1 MIAEGKV
8 KHVVLY
14 TFDATEEFLSIARDI
29 GVSGVVL
36 KSATGDV
43 LATAIERVMAG
54 ERVGLDDVVRAT
66 RSRTSKDLSPREQ
79 EVLALLALGRTNA
92 EIGEQL
98 FLSVD
103 TVKTYVRRV
112 FAKLGVNN
120 RTQAAMHAAERSLT
134 PRHGA
139 WPSRDAHRP
148 TRVGW
153 KRAATG
159 PGLGLAREFGC
170 GIDDGTRST
179 HGERERRQAVRSQGA
194 RGARTRGG
202 RHRSDAGDQRARDER
217 VRARVATAGAADR
230 AQQSRT
236 KRRSRSS
243 VAARAVASPT
253 STPGRR
259 PRLTAYPGA
268 GSASCAR
275 SPTTSTSSASGAAW
289 RSPSVAAS
297 AESERRHSARA

>member
-1 MIAEGKV
+1 MNTYSSTLMQERTNAGGNGQHPTIGRVRPITVALVNDYEIILRGLHSMLTPFADRIEVVEHETVGTPDRRADVALFDTFASRRDALDRARDMIAEGKV

-14 TFDATEEFLSIARDI
+14 TFDATEEFLSIARDV

-139 WPSRDAHRP
+139 WSSQEAS
-148 TRVGW
+148 
-153 KRAATG
+153 
-159 PGLGLAREFGC
+159 AR
-170 GIDDGTRST
+170 R
-179 HGERERRQAVRSQGA
+179 
-194 RGARTRGG
+194 
-202 RHRSDAGDQRARDER
+202 
-217 VRARVATAGAADR
+217 
-230 AQQSRT
+230 
-236 KRRSRSS
+236 
-243 VAARAVASPT
+243 
-253 STPGRR
+253 
-259 PRLTAYPGA
+259 
-268 GSASCAR
+268 
-275 SPTTSTSSASGAAW
+275 ASGG
-289 RSPSVAAS
+289 
-297 AESERRHSARA
+297 SERPQVPG

>member
-1 MIAEGKV
+1 MQERSNAETNGDGPIHSRVRPIKVALVNDYEIILRGLHSMLEPFSDWIEVVEHETSGTPDHHADVALFDTFASRRDALERARAMIAEGKV
-8 KHVVLY
+8 THVVLY
-14 TFDATEEFLSIARDI
+14 TFDAAEEFLTIARDI

-66 RSRTSKDLSPREQ
+66 RSRSSKDLSPREQ

-134 PRHGA
+134 PRNGA
-139 WPSRDAHRP
+139 WLSRDAHARRESGGSKRP
-148 TRVGW
+148 QV
-153 KRAATG
+153 
-159 PGLGLAREFGC
+159 PG
-170 GIDDGTRST
+170 
-179 HGERERRQAVRSQGA
+179 
-194 RGARTRGG
+194 
-202 RHRSDAGDQRARDER
+202 
-217 VRARVATAGAADR
+217 
-230 AQQSRT
+230 
-236 KRRSRSS
+236 
-243 VAARAVASPT
+243 
-253 STPGRR
+253 
-259 PRLTAYPGA
+259 
-268 GSASCAR
+268 
-275 SPTTSTSSASGAAW
+275 
-289 RSPSVAAS
+289 
-297 AESERRHSARA
+297 

>member
-1 MIAEGKV
+1 MNTYSGTLMEERSNAHSNGGQRVEERVRPITVALVNDYEIILRGLQAMLAPFGDRIEVVEHETGGTPDKHADVALFDTFASRRDALERAREMIAERKV
-8 KHVVLY
+8 NHVVLY
-14 TFDATEEFLSIARDI
+14 TFDAAEEFLTIARDI

-43 LATAIERVMAG
+43 LATALERVVAG

-134 PRHGA
+134 PRNGA
-139 WPSRDAHRP
+139 WISRE
-148 TRVGW
+148 G
-153 KRAATG
+153 
-159 PGLGLAREFGC
+159 
-170 GIDDGTRST
+170 
-179 HGERERRQAVRSQGA
+179 HG
-194 RGARTRGG
+194 RG
-202 RHRSDAGDQRARDER
+202 
-217 VRARVATAGAADR
+217 
-230 AQQSRT
+230 
-236 KRRSRSS
+236 
-243 VAARAVASPT
+243 
-253 STPGRR
+253 
-259 PRLTAYPGA
+259 
-268 GSASCAR
+268 
-275 SPTTSTSSASGAAW
+275 STSGH
-289 RSPSVAAS
+289 
-297 AESERRHSARA
+297 ERPQLPG

>member
-1 MIAEGKV
+1 MFAPPGRRVLDLISAANSTRLEVNVNTVSGTLMQERSNYSTSGGQSSQNGGHSPEDRVRPITVALVNDYEVILRGLHSMLAPFSDRIEVVEHETSGTPDRPADVALFDTFASRRDALDRARDMIQERKV

-14 TFDATEEFLSIARDI
+14 TFDAAEEFLTIARSI

-134 PRHGA
+134 PRNGA
-139 WPSRDAHRP
+139 WIVRDAR
-148 TRVGW
+148 
-153 KRAATG
+153 
-159 PGLGLAREFGC
+159 
-170 GIDDGTRST
+170 D
-179 HGERERRQAVRSQGA
+179 
-194 RGARTRGG
+194 
-202 RHRSDAGDQRARDER
+202 RHQ
-217 VRARVATAGAADR
+217 
-230 AQQSRT
+230 
-236 KRRSRSS
+236 
-243 VAARAVASPT
+243 P
-253 STPGRR
+253 
-259 PRLTAYPGA
+259 
-268 GSASCAR
+268 
-275 SPTTSTSSASGAAW
+275 SG
-289 RSPSVAAS
+289 
-297 AESERRHSARA
+297 SERPQVPG

>member
-1 MIAEGKV
+1 MQERSDPKTNGHSSNGDVRPIKVALVNDYEIILRGLHSMLAPFADRVEVVEHDTSGTPDRHADVALFDTFASRRDALERARAMIAEGKV

-14 TFDATEEFLSIARDI
+14 TFDAAEEFLAIARDV

-43 LATAIERVMAG
+43 LTTALERVVAG

-134 PRHGA
+134 PRNGA
-139 WPSRDAHRP
+139 WSSRDAP
-148 TRVGW
+148 TR
-153 KRAATG
+153 R
-159 PGLGLAREFGC
+159 
-170 GIDDGTRST
+170 
-179 HGERERRQAVRSQGA
+179 
-194 RGARTRGG
+194 
-202 RHRSDAGDQRARDER
+202 
-217 VRARVATAGAADR
+217 
-230 AQQSRT
+230 
-236 KRRSRSS
+236 
-243 VAARAVASPT
+243 
-253 STPGRR
+253 
-259 PRLTAYPGA
+259 
-268 GSASCAR
+268 
-275 SPTTSTSSASGAAW
+275 ASGG
-289 RSPSVAAS
+289 
-297 AESERRHSARA
+297 SERPHVPG

>member
-1 MIAEGKV
+1 MQERTNVASNGEHQTISRVRPITVALVNDYEIILRGLHSMLTPFADRIQVVEHETSGTPDNHADVALFDTFASRRDALDRARDMIADGKV
-8 KHVVLY
+8 RHVVLY
-14 TFDATEEFLSIARDI
+14 TFDATEEFLSIARDV

-134 PRHGA
+134 PRHGS
-139 WPSRDAHRP
+139 W
-148 TRVGW
+148 
-153 KRAATG
+153 
-159 PGLGLAREFGC
+159 L
-170 GIDDGTRST
+170 
-179 HGERERRQAVRSQGA
+179 SQ
-194 RGARTRGG
+194 
-202 RHRSDAGDQRARDER
+202 E
-217 VRARVATAGAADR
+217 
-230 AQQSRT
+230 
-236 KRRSRSS
+236 
-243 VAARAVASPT
+243 
-253 STPGRR
+253 
-259 PRLTAYPGA
+259 
-268 GSASCAR
+268 
-275 SPTTSTSSASGAAW
+275 SSARRA
-289 RSPSVAAS
+289 SVG
-297 AESERRHSARA
+297 SERPQAPG

>member
-1 MIAEGKV
+1 MNTFSGTLTQERSNSTPNGRPVAGDGGREPDRVRPITVALVNDYEIILRGLHSMLAPSSDRIQVIEHETSGTPASSADVALFDTFASRRDALDRARDMIAEGKV

-14 TFDATEEFLSIARDI
+14 TFDAAEEFLTIARDV

-36 KSATGDV
+36 KSASGDV

-134 PRHGA
+134 PRNGA
-139 WPSRDAHRP
+139 WTSRDA
-148 TRVGW
+148 
-153 KRAATG
+153 
-159 PGLGLAREFGC
+159 
-170 GIDDGTRST
+170 
-179 HGERERRQAVRSQGA
+179 
-194 RGARTRGG
+194 
-202 RHRSDAGDQRARDER
+202 GD
-217 VRARVATAGAADR
+217 
-230 AQQSRT
+230 
-236 KRRSRSS
+236 
-243 VAARAVASPT
+243 
-253 STPGRR
+253 
-259 PRLTAYPGA
+259 
-268 GSASCAR
+268 
-275 SPTTSTSSASGAAW
+275 
-289 RSPSVAAS
+289 
-297 AESERRHSARA
+297 RRHSSGAEQPQLPG

>member
-1 MIAEGKV
+1 MQERSSASTNGEDPARGRVRPIRVALVNDYELILRGLHSMLSPFADRIEVVEHDTSGTPDREADVALFDTFASRRDALERARQMIAEGKV

-14 TFDATEEFLSIARDI
+14 TFDAADEFLAIARDI

-36 KSATGDV
+36 KSATGEV
-43 LATAIERVMAG
+43 LATAIERVVAG

-134 PRHGA
+134 PRNGA
-139 WPSRDAHRP
+139 WLSRDAH
-148 TRVGW
+148 
-153 KRAATG
+153 
-159 PGLGLAREFGC
+159 
-170 GIDDGTRST
+170 
-179 HGERERRQAVRSQGA
+179 
-194 RGARTRGG
+194 
-202 RHRSDAGDQRARDER
+202 
-217 VRARVATAGAADR
+217 
-230 AQQSRT
+230 
-236 KRRSRSS
+236 
-243 VAARAVASPT
+243 
-253 STPGRR
+253 GRR
-259 PRLTAYPGA
+259 P
-268 GSASCAR
+268 
-275 SPTTSTSSASGAAW
+275 SG
-289 RSPSVAAS
+289 V
-297 AESERRHSARA
+297 SERPNVPG

>member
-1 MIAEGKV
+1 MQERTNVASNGEHQTISRVRPITVALVNDYEIILRGLHSMLTPFADRIQVVEHETSGTPDNHADVALFDTFASRRDALDRARDMIAEGKV
-8 KHVVLY
+8 RHVVLY
-14 TFDATEEFLSIARDI
+14 TFDATEEFLSIARDV

-134 PRHGA
+134 PRHGS
-139 WPSRDAHRP
+139 W
-148 TRVGW
+148 
-153 KRAATG
+153 
-159 PGLGLAREFGC
+159 L
-170 GIDDGTRST
+170 
-179 HGERERRQAVRSQGA
+179 SQ
-194 RGARTRGG
+194 
-202 RHRSDAGDQRARDER
+202 E
-217 VRARVATAGAADR
+217 
-230 AQQSRT
+230 
-236 KRRSRSS
+236 
-243 VAARAVASPT
+243 
-253 STPGRR
+253 
-259 PRLTAYPGA
+259 
-268 GSASCAR
+268 
-275 SPTTSTSSASGAAW
+275 SSARRA
-289 RSPSVAAS
+289 SVG
-297 AESERRHSARA
+297 SERPQAPG

>member
-1 MIAEGKV
+1 MFAAQVRRVPRPRKERHVRTLLNAADAEVIVNTHSSTLMQERSNADTNGDEAVGSRVRPITVALVNDYEIILRGLHSMLAPFCDRIEVVEHETLGTPDHYADVALFDTFASRRDALERAREMIAEDKV

-14 TFDATEEFLSIARDI
+14 TFDAAEEFLTIARDI

-43 LATAIERVMAG
+43 LATAIERVVAG

-134 PRHGA
+134 PRSGA
-139 WPSRDAHRP
+139 WLSRDAS
-148 TRVGW
+148 TR
-153 KRAATG
+153 
-159 PGLGLAREFGC
+159 
-170 GIDDGTRST
+170 
-179 HGERERRQAVRSQGA
+179 
-194 RGARTRGG
+194 RTSGG
-202 RHRSDAGDQRARDER
+202 
-217 VRARVATAGAADR
+217 
-230 AQQSRT
+230 
-236 KRRSRSS
+236 
-243 VAARAVASPT
+243 
-253 STPGRR
+253 
-259 PRLTAYPGA
+259 
-268 GSASCAR
+268 
-275 SPTTSTSSASGAAW
+275 
-289 RSPSVAAS
+289 
-297 AESERRHSARA
+297 SERPQVPG

>member
-1 MIAEGKV
+1 MQERTHAASNGEQTVTGRVRPITVALVNDYEIILRGLHSMLTPFADRIEVVEHETAGTPDHYADVALFDTFASRRDALDRARDMIAEGKV
-8 KHVVLY
+8 RHVVLY
-14 TFDATEEFLSIARDI
+14 TFDATEEFLSIARDV

-120 RTQAAMHAAERSLT
+120 RTQAAMHAAERSLI
-134 PRHGA
+134 PR
-139 WPSRDAHRP
+139 P
-148 TRVGW
+148 
-153 KRAATG
+153 
-159 PGLGLAREFGC
+159 
-170 GIDDGTRST
+170 
-179 HGERERRQAVRSQGA
+179 GA
-194 RGARTRGG
+194 RL
-202 RHRSDAGDQRARDER
+202 SQE
-217 VRARVATAGAADR
+217 
-230 AQQSRT
+230 
-236 KRRSRSS
+236 
-243 VAARAVASPT
+243 
-253 STPGRR
+253 
-259 PRLTAYPGA
+259 
-268 GSASCAR
+268 
-275 SPTTSTSSASGAAW
+275 SSARRVSSG
-289 RSPSVAAS
+289 
-297 AESERRHSARA
+297 SERPQVPG

>member
-1 MIAEGKV
+1 V
-8 KHVVLY
+8 
-14 TFDATEEFLSIARDI
+14 

-36 KSATGDV
+36 KSASGDV

-134 PRHGA
+134 PRTGG
-139 WPSRDAHRP
+139 WLSRDPKAR
-148 TRVGW
+148 R
-153 KRAATG
+153 ATG
-159 PGLGLAREFGC
+159 G
-170 GIDDGTRST
+170 
-179 HGERERRQAVRSQGA
+179 
-194 RGARTRGG
+194 
-202 RHRSDAGDQRARDER
+202 
-217 VRARVATAGAADR
+217 
-230 AQQSRT
+230 
-236 KRRSRSS
+236 
-243 VAARAVASPT
+243 
-253 STPGRR
+253 
-259 PRLTAYPGA
+259 
-268 GSASCAR
+268 
-275 SPTTSTSSASGAAW
+275 
-289 RSPSVAAS
+289 
-297 AESERRHSARA
+297 SERPQVPG

>member
-1 MIAEGKV
+1 VRPIKVALVNDYEIILRGLHSMLTPFADRIEVVEHETSGTPQHHADVALFDTFASRRDALDRARDMIAEGKV

-14 TFDATEEFLSIARDI
+14 TFDATEEFLTIARDV

-43 LATAIERVMAG
+43 LATAIERVVAG
-54 ERVGLDDVVRAT
+54 ERVGLDSVVRAT

-134 PRHGA
+134 PRSGA
-139 WPSRDAHRP
+139 WSSRDTEAR
-148 TRVGW
+148 RV
-153 KRAATG
+153 
-159 PGLGLAREFGC
+159 
-170 GIDDGTRST
+170 
-179 HGERERRQAVRSQGA
+179 
-194 RGARTRGG
+194 
-202 RHRSDAGDQRARDER
+202 
-217 VRARVATAGAADR
+217 
-230 AQQSRT
+230 
-236 KRRSRSS
+236 SS
-243 VAARAVASPT
+243 
-253 STPGRR
+253 G
-259 PRLTAYPGA
+259 
-268 GSASCAR
+268 
-275 SPTTSTSSASGAAW
+275 
-289 RSPSVAAS
+289 
-297 AESERRHSARA
+297 SERPQVPG

>member
-1 MIAEGKV
+1 VEVTVSTYPSTLVDDRANTGANGERSPDGRVRPVKVALVNDYEIILRGLQSMLAPFSDRIQIVELETGGTPSAAADVALFDTFASRRDTLQRAREMITEGNV

-14 TFDATEEFLSIARDI
+14 TFDAAEEFLTIARDI

-54 ERVGLDDVVRAT
+54 ERVGLADAIRAT

-103 TVKTYVRRV
+103 TIKTYVRRV

-134 PRHGA
+134 PMHGT
-139 WPSRDAHRP
+139 WMSRDAE
-148 TRVGW
+148 TRRVSG
-153 KRAATG
+153 G
-159 PGLGLAREFGC
+159 
-170 GIDDGTRST
+170 
-179 HGERERRQAVRSQGA
+179 GERPQV
-194 RGARTRGG
+194 
-202 RHRSDAGDQRARDER
+202 
-217 VRARVATAGAADR
+217 
-230 AQQSRT
+230 
-236 KRRSRSS
+236 
-243 VAARAVASPT
+243 
-253 STPGRR
+253 PG
-259 PRLTAYPGA
+259 
-268 GSASCAR
+268 
-275 SPTTSTSSASGAAW
+275 
-289 RSPSVAAS
+289 
-297 AESERRHSARA
+297 

>member
-1 MIAEGKV
+1 MQERTNLDGNGEHPGSTRVRPIYVALVNDYEIILRGLHSMLAPFSDRITVVEHETSGTPDEYADVALFDTFASRRDALERARAMIAEGKV

-14 TFDATEEFLSIARDI
+14 TFDATGEFLSIARDV

-43 LATAIERVMAG
+43 LATAIQRVMAG

-92 EIGEQL
+92 QIGEQL

-139 WPSRDAHRP
+139 SPSRDARD
-148 TRVGW
+148 
-153 KRAATG
+153 AAAL
-159 PGLGLAREFGC
+159 P
-170 GIDDGTRST
+170 
-179 HGERERRQAVRSQGA
+179 
-194 RGARTRGG
+194 
-202 RHRSDAGDQRARDER
+202 
-217 VRARVATAGAADR
+217 
-230 AQQSRT
+230 
-236 KRRSRSS
+236 
-243 VAARAVASPT
+243 
-253 STPGRR
+253 
-259 PRLTAYPGA
+259 
-268 GSASCAR
+268 
-275 SPTTSTSSASGAAW
+275 ASGGGK
-289 RSPSVAAS
+289 RPQVPG
-297 AESERRHSARA
+297 